1 MICAYRRAEEADRE
15 AIYLLYRLVMRGLI
29 SRIWGWDEQWQR
41 NDFSSHFDPH
51 GISLACQ
58 GRTLAGYSQV
68 EHRDGLLFIRMMVV
82 HPEFRRKGIGRKLLG
97 DVIASADMQ
106 SKSIGLEV
114 FKINNEA
121 KAFYEG
127 HGFMIEGDTPSS
139 YIMVRA

>member
-1 MICAYRRAEEADRE
+1 MICTYRRAEEADRE
-15 AIYLLYRLVMRGLI
+15 AIYRLYRLVMRGLI
-29 SRIWGWDEQWQR
+29 SRIWGWEEQWQQK
-41 NDFSSHFDPH
+41 DFASHFDPH

-114 FKINNEA
+114 FKINNA
-121 KAFYEG
+121 ARSFYESD
-127 HGFMIEGDTPSS
+127 GFKVEGATPSS
-139 YIMVRA
+139 FIMVRA